1 MAKGHVEP
9 GAVEKAAKPRK
20 EPSSRCP
27 GRGVLGPCIYF
38 WLESPWTPLWMP
50 GGGLSRDVVLLSFQ
64 VVSPEHTCWCRTEHL
79 PAACGQPL
87 SMRSL
92 RWPTLSPAS
101 VSLPLPQIV
110 RFHLLSPPAS
120 FRDWQPI
127 QVVKDDASLNVL
139 IINANYVPTLI
150 SVYKDFYIF
159 WAKKT
164 WIEEVAVIPLVFHKY
179 LVRYS

>member
-110 RFHLLSPPAS
+110 RFHLSPPAS

-150 SVYKDFYIF
+150 SVYKYFYIF